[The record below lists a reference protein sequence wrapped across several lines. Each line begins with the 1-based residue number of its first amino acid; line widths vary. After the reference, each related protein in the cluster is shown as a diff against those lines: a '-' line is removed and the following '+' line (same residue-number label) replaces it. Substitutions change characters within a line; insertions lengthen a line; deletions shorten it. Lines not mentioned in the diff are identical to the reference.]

1 MLHWWALSGYTYEG
15 CVNHLVRFKFR
26 GGQSFFAV
34 RFFQEALATGN
45 LSYALS
51 QPVASV
57 EDGAYK
63 ITVTTRS
70 GQVFTAKYVIS
81 AVPLNVL
88 SSVAFNPPFE
98 EGKATAAKIGHVNQ
112 TIKVHAE
119 ILDQDLRPFTG
130 ISYPHNSLI
139 YGFGDGETPAGNTHV
154 VAFGGQHKHFH
165 PEDDINRTISEF
177 HGFTPMQ
184 VERGVFHNWCRDEF
198 AKGAWFF
205 PAPGLLASHFDELRA
220 RQGNIFFASSNWA
233 SGWRSFIDGA
243 IEEGTRAA
251 ASVRADLIGQS
262 KN

>member
-1 MLHWWALSGYTYEG
+1 MRIVAA
-15 CVNHLVRFKFR
+15 
-26 GGQSFFAV
+26 QSQCM
-34 RFFQEALATGN
+34 RHRRSQRATWTG
-45 LSYALS
+45 
-51 QPVASV
+51 
-57 EDGAYK
+57 
-63 ITVTTRS
+63 

-88 SSVAFNPPFE
+88 SSVAFNPPF
-98 EGKATAAKIGHVNQ
+98 
-112 TIKVHAE
+112 
-119 ILDQDLRPFTG
+119 
-130 ISYPHNSLI
+130 LI
-139 YGFGDGETPAGNTHV
+139 YGFGDCETPAGNTHV

-205 PAPGLLASHFDELRA
+205 PAPGVLASHFDELRA

>member
-1 MLHWWALSGYTYEG
+1 MRIVAA
-15 CVNHLVRFKFR
+15 
-26 GGQSFFAV
+26 QSQCM
-34 RFFQEALATGN
+34 RHRRSQRATRTG
-45 LSYALS
+45 
-51 QPVASV
+51 
-57 EDGAYK
+57 
-63 ITVTTRS
+63 

-184 VERGVFHNWCRDEF
+184 VERG
-198 AKGAWFF
+198 
-205 PAPGLLASHFDELRA
+205 
-220 RQGNIFFASSNWA
+220 GNIFFASSNWA

-251 ASVRADLIGQS
+251 ASVQADLIGQS